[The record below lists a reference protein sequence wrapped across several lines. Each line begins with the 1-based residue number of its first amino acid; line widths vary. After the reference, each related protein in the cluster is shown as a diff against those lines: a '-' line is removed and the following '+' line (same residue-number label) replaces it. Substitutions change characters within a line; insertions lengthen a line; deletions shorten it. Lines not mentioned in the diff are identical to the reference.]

1 MGMVKHSQ
9 SSQNSRFAVSLLYLK
24 KEVIDE
30 VDFLDVDRH
39 QNFLQV
45 DFNTLGINVF
55 YKMILSILMG
65 VIKHLKLLKVTSLQ
79 YLYNISKTKLR
90 IEFIFCM

>member
-30 VDFLDVDRH
+30 VDFLDADRH

-45 DFNTLGINVF
+45 DFNT
-55 YKMILSILMG
+55 
-65 VIKHLKLLKVTSLQ
+65 
-79 YLYNISKTKLR
+79 
-90 IEFIFCM
+90 